1 MRGYSHLSDE
11 EREQIGLLKV
21 LGHSIG
27 AIARAIR
34 RPKST
39 ISRELSRNRL
49 PSGRYSALHAAGAYQ
64 LRRRREA
71 LIEKDRA
78 FRTFVLDRLAEG
90 WTPEQIAGWLKPET
104 NAVYGPWAAR
114 RSTPSSTAPP
124 KRPSSCGV
132 ISRDVI
138 NAAAGADRG
147 LREIR

>member
-49 PSGRYSALHAAGAYQ
+49 PSGRSRRFTPPELIDCAGGVK
-64 LRRRREA
+64 RD
-71 LIEKDRA
+71 EKDRA
-78 FRTFVLDRLAEG
+78 LRTSFSTASPKG
-90 WTPEQIAGWLKPET
+90 G
-104 NAVYGPWAAR
+104 R
-114 RSTPSSTAPP
+114 RS
-124 KRPSSCGV
+124 K
-132 ISRDVI
+132 SR
-138 NAAAGADRG
+138 AG
-147 LREIR
+147 